1 MSEHALSFDP
11 QLARQVKAQSLE
23 PHQRTTS
30 PALMTACDFYRQNMI
45 KHPFASD
52 FHSYSELLH
61 ACLLE
66 GDPTVISYVPQP
78 YLLRVQKKRYTP
90 DCHIVSEG
98 QPRRVVEL
106 RPNGEMAEHE
116 KLALIAFF
124 QQFRTKFEVISNES
138 VLEREME
145 ALNWL
150 EIVEIL
156 HQARQFTTTD
166 AEQQV
171 LEKLTQKGPCT
182 LGDIIDDGDRERTYL
197 LEIALF
203 RLLHR
208 GYLHAELRETPLD
221 YDTEV
226 TR

>member
-1 MSEHALSFDP
+1 MTEHTLPFDP
-11 QLARQVKAQSLE
+11 RLARQVKAESLE
-23 PHQRTTS
+23 PHQHPTS
-30 PALMTACDFYRQNMI
+30 PAFMTACDFHRQHMI

-78 YLLRVQKKRYTP
+78 YRLRVQKKRYTP

-98 QPRRVVEL
+98 EPQRVVEL
-106 RPNGEMAEHE
+106 RPGGKMPEHE
-116 KLALIAFF
+116 KLALVAFF
-124 QQFRTKFEVISNES
+124 QQFRTVFEVISNES

-145 ALNWL
+145 ALNWR
-150 EIVEIL
+150 EIVQIL

-171 LEKLTQKGPCT
+171 LERLTQKGPCS

-208 GYLHAELRETPLD
+208 GYLRAELHEAPLD